1 MLIGYYPIDYID
13 FILNE
18 KAAVFGPYDLYATS
32 PRFMTCKIVASS
44 GKYGFRPTAIG
55 YQKHSP
61 YAEIFDY
68 YFERMRATGIL
79 DRIKAKYSLTPQECP
94 DLR

>member
-1 MLIGYYPIDYID
+1 MDRIN
-13 FILNE
+13 FILRE
-18 KAAVFGPYDLYATS
+18 KAAVFGPYDSYASS
-32 PRFMTCKIVASS
+32 PRFTNCKIVASP
-44 GKYGFRPTAIG
+44 GKYGFRPTAIA

-68 YFERMRATGIL
+68 YFERMRASGIL